1 MAATL
6 PNVRS
11 QVACCQGAVMLQAT
25 RNQSARR
32 NRSVKSLDSGTT
44 VEGFWLSRVTQT
56 LALRCPETALLPWS
70 KDSSA
75 EPATQPAGQTHCAA
89 MDLRQKVPKTGSN
102 TGHL

>member
-11 QVACCQGAVMLQAT
+11 QVAWHRASVQRKAT

-32 NRSVKSLDSGTT
+32 NRSVKSLDSETT

-56 LALRCPETALLPWS
+56 LALRCSETALLPCP

-75 EPATQPAGQTHCAA
+75 C
-89 MDLRQKVPKTGSN
+89 
-102 TGHL
+102 